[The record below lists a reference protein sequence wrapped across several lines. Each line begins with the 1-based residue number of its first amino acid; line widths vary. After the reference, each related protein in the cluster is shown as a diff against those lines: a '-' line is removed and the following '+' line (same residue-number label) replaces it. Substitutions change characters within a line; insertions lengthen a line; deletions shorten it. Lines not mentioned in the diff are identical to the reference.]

1 MMTANVDGGY
11 LEALLRGY
19 RAGILTSTDYANLT
33 QCESIDGTLCPRVS
47 SALRCVSVCIA
58 RKWCPMDAWPCPAS
72 CTASDLP
79 PPRARPTDMKMHL
92 SGTDYGNFLQ
102 NEASPVS
109 TTTLALKSTEKLVEE
124 FNFLRIQSVEPLST
138 FLDYIT

>member
-1 MMTANVDGGY
+1 
-11 LEALLRGY
+11 
-19 RAGILTSTDYANLT
+19 
-33 QCESIDGTLCPRVS
+33 
-47 SALRCVSVCIA
+47 
-58 RKWCPMDAWPCPAS
+58 
-72 CTASDLP
+72 
-79 PPRARPTDMKMHL
+79 MKMHL